1 MEQVK
6 HLLDIVFGSRLV
18 VSGKGRTFAKLPM
31 WVAVLGGLCS
41 LHLVL
46 VTVLLMVAFGMRAEI
61 VKA

>member
-1 MEQVK
+1 
-6 HLLDIVFGSRLV
+6 
-18 VSGKGRTFAKLPM
+18 M